1 MVLLFL
7 FKLIRSQQNQALLAI
22 FSAVTVVVSK
32 LGITA
37 IYTRK
42 K

>member
-1 MVLLFL
+1 MALLFL
-7 FKLIRSQQNQALLAI
+7 FKLVRSQKKQALLAI
-22 FSAVTVVVSK
+22 FSAVTVVLSK
-32 LGITA
+32 PGIRA